1 VEIRIVVEKYQWVV
15 ENLSYEWTVRDTLFC
30 EFLSLSG
37 GDSLLR
43 YKPTS
48 VWLGGMF
55 VPSKDTLLFFN
66 FVYENGLYVVGYGVN

>member
-1 VEIRIVVEKYQWVV
+1 VNSYPYQ
-15 ENLSYEWTVRDTLFC
+15 
-30 EFLSLSG
+30 G